1 MTVETS
7 ENPLTENL
15 AIPSWAYA
23 YNSPTGQGEIRTLP
37 ADFIVEETLA
47 FEPSGSGEHV
57 FLQIQ
62 KTGENTE
69 YVARQLARFA
79 NVRQRDIGFAG
90 MKDRHAITTQWFSV
104 WLPKGDEPIWHDLNT
119 ENLKIL
125 FVTRHARKLKRGA
138 LANNRFELTIRQW
151 QGDKAKTI
159 DQLTAIK
166 HHGVPNYYGSQRF
179 GHHGQNVVKA
189 LAMFQG
195 AKVGREQRGLYL
207 SAARSFLFN
216 HILSARIDQN
226 SWATGLNGDVF
237 MIDGSHS
244 CFACDAIDDDIRTR
258 LSENALHP
266 TGTLFGKGESR
277 LAGDASILEQYVLE
291 LFPELTTGLIA
302 FGLENDRR
310 ALRVNVSNLT
320 WEFEDSILKLTFN
333 LPAGSY
339 ATAVLREI
347 IL

>member
-1 MTVETS
+1 M
-7 ENPLTENL
+7 ENL
-15 AIPSWAYA
+15 IISEWAFAYGSPS
-23 YNSPTGQGEIRTLP
+23 GKGEIRTFP
-37 ADFIVEETLA
+37 EDFIVEESLA
-47 FEPSGSGEHV
+47 FEPSGNGEHI

-104 WLPKGDEPIWHDLNT
+104 WLPKGDKPNWGNFEADGF
-119 ENLKIL
+119 KIL
-125 FVTRHARKLKRGA
+125 SITRHARKLKRGA
-138 LANNRFELTIRQW
+138 LANNRFELTIREW
-151 QGDKAKTI
+151 QGDKTKTI
-159 DQLTAIK
+159 EQLTAIK
-166 HHGVPNYYGSQRF
+166 NHGVPNYYGSQRF
-179 GHHGQNVVKA
+179 GNGGQNVVKA

-195 AKVGREQRGLYL
+195 AKVGREQRSLYL
-207 SAARSFLFN
+207 SATRSFLFN
-216 HILSARIDQN
+216 HILSGRIEN
-226 SWATGLNGDVF
+226 ESWATGLDGDVF

-244 CFACDAIDDDIRTR
+244 CFACETIDDDIRAR
-258 LSENALHP
+258 LTQNLLHP
-266 TGTLFGKGESR
+266 TGALFGKGESR
-277 LAGDASILEQYVLE
+277 LTGEALILEQNELDLFLE
-291 LFPELTTGLIA
+291 LTNGLIQ

-320 WEFEDSILKLTFN
+320 WEFNDDTLKLKFN

-347 IL
+347 IEI

>member
-1 MTVETS
+1 MQDLMLPIW
-7 ENPLTENL
+7 NC
-15 AIPSWAYA
+15 AYG
-23 YNSPTGQGEIRTLP
+23 SPAGKGDIRTLP
-37 ADFIVEETLA
+37 EDFIVEETLA
-47 FEPSGSGEHV
+47 FEPSGSGEHI
-57 FLQIQ
+57 FLKIQ

-104 WLPKGDEPIWHDLNT
+104 WLPKGDEPIWQNFEADGF
-119 ENLKIL
+119 KIL
-125 FVTRHARKLKRGA
+125 SVTRHARKLKRGA

-151 QGDKAKTI
+151 QGDKTQTI
-159 DQLTAIK
+159 EQLTVIK
-166 HHGVPNYYGSQRF
+166 NHGVPNYYGSQRF
-179 GHHGQNVVKA
+179 GNGGQNVVKA

-195 AKVGREQRGLYL
+195 AKVGREQRSLYL
-207 SAARSFLFN
+207 SATRSFLFN
-216 HILSARIDQN
+216 HILSARIEKN
-226 SWATGLNGDVF
+226 SWSQGLNGDVF

-244 CFACDAIDDDIRTR
+244 CFACETIDDDIRAR
-258 LSENALHP
+258 LSQNALHS
-266 TGTLFGKGESR
+266 TGILFGKGESR
-277 LAGDASILEQYVLE
+277 VSGEALALEQNVFEHFPVL
-291 LFPELTTGLIA
+291 TKGLLA

-320 WEFEDSILKLTFN
+320 WDFCDASTLKLNFN

-347 IL
+347 LTI

>member
-1 MTVETS
+1 MS
-7 ENPLTENL
+7 ENLI
-15 AIPSWAYA
+15 IPNWAYA
-23 YNSPTGQGEIRTLP
+23 YGSPTGKGEIRRSP
-37 ADFIVEETLA
+37 EDFIVEETLT
-47 FEPSGSGEHV
+47 FEPSGSGEHI

-69 YVARQLARFA
+69 YVARQLARLA

-104 WLPKGDEPIWHDLNT
+104 WLPKGDEPDWQSFEMDGF
-119 ENLKIL
+119 KIL
-125 FVTRHARKLKRGA
+125 SITRHARKLKRGA

-159 DQLTAIK
+159 EQLTAIK
-166 HHGVPNYYGSQRF
+166 NHGVPNYYGSQRF
-179 GHHGQNVVKA
+179 GHGGQNVAKA
-189 LAMFQG
+189 LAMFEG
-195 AKVGREQRGLYL
+195 AKIGREQRSLYL

-216 HILSARIDQN
+216 HILAARIEQN
-226 SWATGLNGDVF
+226 TWSHGLNGDVF

-244 CFACDAIDDDIRTR
+244 CFPCDEMDDDIRAR
-258 LSENALHP
+258 LAENALHS
-266 TGTLFGKGESR
+266 TGILFGKGESR
-277 LAGDASILEQYVLE
+277 LTALAHELEQNVIEKYA
-291 LFPELTTGLIA
+291 ELTKGLIA

-310 ALRVNVSNLT
+310 ALRVNISNLT
-320 WEFEDSILKLTFN
+320 WEFDGDTLRLQFN

-347 IL
+347 IDL

>member
-1 MTVETS
+1 M
-7 ENPLTENL
+7 PENL
-15 AIPSWAYA
+15 TIPNWAYA
-23 YNSPTGQGEIRTLP
+23 YGSPSGKGEIRTLP
-37 ADFIVEETLA
+37 KDFIVEETLA
-47 FEPSGSGEHV
+47 FEPSGSGEHI

-104 WLPKGDEPIWHDLNT
+104 WLPKGDEPDWQNFETDGF
-119 ENLKIL
+119 KIL
-125 FVTRHARKLKRGA
+125 SITRHARKLKRGA

-159 DQLTAIK
+159 EQLTAIK
-166 HHGVPNYYGSQRF
+166 NHGVPNYYGTQRF
-179 GHHGQNVVKA
+179 GHGGQNVTKA
-189 LAMFQG
+189 LAMFEG
-195 AKVGREQRGLYL
+195 AKVGHEQRSLYL

-216 HILSARIDQN
+216 HILSGRIEHE
-226 SWATGLNGDVF
+226 SWATGLDGDVF

-244 CFACDAIDDDIRTR
+244 CFPCDEMDDDIRAR
-258 LSENALHP
+258 LAQNALHP
-266 TGTLFGKGESR
+266 TGVLFGKGESR
-277 LAGDASILEQYVLE
+277 LTALARELEQNQLKIFLE
-291 LFPELTTGLIA
+291 LTSGLIA

-320 WEFEDSILKLTFN
+320 WEFGDDDATLKLKFN

-347 IL
+347 LTD